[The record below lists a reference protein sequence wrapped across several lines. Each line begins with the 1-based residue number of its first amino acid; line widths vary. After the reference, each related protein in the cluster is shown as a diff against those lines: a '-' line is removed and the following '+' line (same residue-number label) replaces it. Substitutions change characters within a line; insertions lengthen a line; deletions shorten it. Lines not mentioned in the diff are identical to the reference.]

1 MKPIFP
7 ITWINKH
14 FNTTKFFQDSVL
26 LTMILFLY
34 HSLSLLQA
42 QTATNWMWVNLYGKS
57 YADAANSV
65 TSDGNNIYTI
75 GYYVG
80 EIDFGNNYYF
90 APMVSTQNL
99 FALKTDKQGNTIWA
113 FDIRSNDHTVGTA
126 ITCDNNKNVIYAGTT
141 LGTSILSGTNALNNP
156 FPGKKMGFIIKS
168 DTSGNIL
175 LNILW
180 RKSISAPNGI
190 NINDIRTD
198 ASNNIYVLG
207 TFGGKYLTI
216 NNDTLYNSDTSGIT
230 TDVFIIKL
238 NPNGNTLWT
247 KKWNCSNT
255 LKPDIAKKIL
265 IHRNSI
271 YFLAQTSDASVS
283 TIVKLST
290 NNGNTI
296 WFKNI
301 YYLINSANN
310 IMDIQKNNHQIV
322 IAVNP
327 NTSSS
332 GGNTLVDNYII
343 GLPSIV
349 YLDTNSNVTNI
360 YSNFPTSTNLLSLFT
375 DKNDNI
381 ILIRSLNS
389 TPSNYTIT
397 LSEKNFGFQY
407 WYQATTKAYINN
419 LTYDNDGNIYTTGTA
434 AIGPS
439 VMFGPTTYTKT
450 NQTDAFLSKLDAMV
464 LTPNLSN
471 KDKEFYF
478 YPNPAKDN
486 ITIYCSYP
494 TQIHITDITGKK
506 IREFSISP
514 NQKTEIDLSHLNN
527 GLYLIYDSQ
536 RNQNYKLVIQR

>member
-156 FPGKKMGFIIKS
+156 FPGKKIGFIIKS

-216 NNDTLYNSDTSGIT
+216 NNDTLYNSDTSGTT

-247 KKWNCSNT
+247 KKCNC
-255 LKPDIAKKIL
+255 
-265 IHRNSI
+265 
-271 YFLAQTSDASVS
+271 
-283 TIVKLST
+283 
-290 NNGNTI
+290 
-296 WFKNI
+296 W
-301 YYLINSANN
+301 
-310 IMDIQKNNHQIV
+310 
-322 IAVNP
+322 
-327 NTSSS
+327 
-332 GGNTLVDNYII
+332 
-343 GLPSIV
+343 
-349 YLDTNSNVTNI
+349 
-360 YSNFPTSTNLLSLFT
+360 
-375 DKNDNI
+375 
-381 ILIRSLNS
+381 
-389 TPSNYTIT
+389 
-397 LSEKNFGFQY
+397 E
-407 WYQATTKAYINN
+407 
-419 LTYDNDGNIYTTGTA
+419 
-434 AIGPS
+434 
-439 VMFGPTTYTKT
+439 
-450 NQTDAFLSKLDAMV
+450 
-464 LTPNLSN
+464 
-471 KDKEFYF
+471 
-478 YPNPAKDN
+478 
-486 ITIYCSYP
+486 
-494 TQIHITDITGKK
+494 
-506 IREFSISP
+506 
-514 NQKTEIDLSHLNN
+514 
-527 GLYLIYDSQ
+527 
-536 RNQNYKLVIQR
+536 